1 MSSPQQLAPERSI
14 FAVDPLDDFVTTV
27 GDWMY
32 ANGKG
37 RPNLEDMPDTDHHAL
52 AYGLT
57 LIQIEGKIGQIIDKE
72 TGERIQLPV
81 RNETIVDLGRARFDS
96 RMTVSQ
102 HAHYNRILNSLVSKS
117 GEASYTGAKVSYQRR
132 KEIDYFHPAP
142 TGKVRVTRDAETL
155 VIKQDGV
162 VQKQRIADLNIHCPN
177 RLFDY
182 RISINAENPT
192 EEPTSDHVSIRE
204 KNRLSYAHQ
213 NFIVDL
219 TQVTVP
225 EKPQEP
231 IHELEIEIRDCAQLL
246 QAAAQ
251 AKTNLTS
258 NGSGPSGQEWTSF
271 DDQVLIFLN
280 NIRMLI
286 RYVNN
291 CQAMRFAS
299 CSTSTP
305 WCLI

>member
-1 MSSPQQLAPERSI
+1 MSSPQQHAPERSI
-14 FAVDPLDDFVTTV
+14 FGVDPLDDFATMV
-27 GDWMY
+27 GDWIY
-32 ANGKG
+32 ANSRG
-37 RPNLEDMPDTDHHAL
+37 RQNVE
-52 AYGLT
+52 
-57 LIQIEGKIGQIIDKE
+57 IEGKIGQIIDQE

-81 RNETIVDLGRARFDS
+81 RNETIVDLSRTRFDS

-102 HAHYNRILNSLVSKS
+102 HAQYNRILNSLVSRS
-117 GEASYTGAKVSYQRR
+117 GESSYTGAKISYQRR

-142 TGKVRVTRDAETL
+142 SGKVRVTRDAETL
-155 VIKQDGV
+155 AIKPDGI

-182 RISINAENPT
+182 RISINVENPA
-192 EEPTSDHVSIRE
+192 EEPSSDHVSLRQ
-204 KNRLSYAHQ
+204 KNRLSYTHQ

-231 IHELEIEIRDCAQLL
+231 IHELEIEIRDVAQLM

-251 AKTNLTS
+251 AKSNGPS
-258 NGSGPSGQEWTSF
+258 NGSGPGGQDWTPF

-286 RYVNN
+286 R
-291 CQAMRFAS
+291 
-299 CSTSTP
+299 
-305 WCLI
+305 

>member
-1 MSSPQQLAPERSI
+1 MSSPQQPAPERSI
-14 FAVDPLDDFVTTV
+14 FGVDPLDDFVTMV
-27 GDWMY
+27 GDWIY
-32 ANGKG
+32 ANGRG
-37 RPNLEDMPDTDHHAL
+37 RQNLE
-52 AYGLT
+52 
-57 LIQIEGKIGQIIDKE
+57 IEGKIGQIIDQE

-81 RNETIVDLGRARFDS
+81 RNETIVDLSRTRFDS
-96 RMTVSQ
+96 RMTISQ
-102 HAHYNRILNSLVSKS
+102 HAQYNRILNSLVSRS
-117 GEASYTGAKVSYQRR
+117 GEPSYTGARISYQRR

-142 TGKVRVTRDAETL
+142 SGKVRVTRDAETL
-155 VIKQDGV
+155 AIKPDGI

-182 RISINAENPT
+182 RISINVENPA
-192 EEPTSDHVSIRE
+192 EEPSSDHVSIRE

-231 IHELEIEIRDCAQLL
+231 IHELEIEIRDVDQLM

-251 AKTNLTS
+251 AKSNPTS
-258 NGSGPSGQEWTSF
+258 NGSGSSGQDWTAF

-286 RYVNN
+286 RNGSVDD
-291 CQAMRFAS
+291 RR
-299 CSTSTP
+299 
-305 WCLI
+305 

>member
-27 GDWMY
+27 GDWMISQ
-32 ANGKG
+32 
-37 RPNLEDMPDTDHHAL
+37 DMPDTDHHAL

-96 RMTVSQ
+96 RMTV
-102 HAHYNRILNSLVSKS
+102 S

-286 RYVNN
+286 RYEWFTALISVID
-291 CQAMRFAS
+291 AS
-299 CSTSTP
+299 EWLEITCVVQSSLFTYADVSIT
-305 WCLI
+305 INEVGGEMG